1 MYERRFRAISAVLL
15 ARSCLASMLD
25 YIAMQVRKTNR
36 EKAMI
41 ANACSIGQNSYK
53 LAKLGGQKLLV

>member
-1 MYERRFRAISAVLL
+1 MGGDFELVL

-25 YIAMQVRKTNR
+25 YIVMQVRKTNR

-41 ANACSIGQNSYK
+41 ANACSIGQNRSLEIGRVGWTK
-53 LAKLGGQKLLV
+53 IA

>member
-1 MYERRFRAISAVLL
+1 
-15 ARSCLASMLD
+15 MLD

-41 ANACSIGQNSYK
+41 ACERVLNRSEQLEIGQAGWTKIACLNSCILTWTSVSSFWEK
-53 LAKLGGQKLLV
+53 ND